1 LGQLDA
7 ASRFTQQYGGMA
19 KAPIRVAIVDDEVS
33 VRTALA
39 RLLSAS
45 SFEPTTYSSARE
57 FIDSIRTDI
66 PECLVV
72 DVHMPDFTG
81 LDLQRYLNRID
92 KKIPTVVITAF
103 DDAGVR
109 ERSTASGAK
118 AFLTKPLHGPTLI
131 DAILRATGRA
141 CKDASPAKAANLRKR
156 RS

>member
-1 LGQLDA
+1 M
-7 ASRFTQQYGGMA
+7 SPR
-19 KAPIRVAIVDDEVS
+19 APIRVAIVDDEPA

-39 RLLSAS
+39 RLLDAS
-45 SFEPTTYSSARE
+45 SFETTTFGSARE
-57 FIDSIRTDI
+57 FIDSMRRDV
-66 PECLVV
+66 PECLIV

-81 LDLQRYLNRID
+81 LDLQRYLNRIN

-131 DAILRATGRA
+131 EAILSATGRA
-141 CKDASPAKAANLRKR
+141 LPDASPARAANLRKR

>member
-1 LGQLDA
+1 M
-7 ASRFTQQYGGMA
+7 SKT
-19 KAPIRVAIVDDEVS
+19 PIRVAIVDDEAS

-45 SFEPTTYSSARE
+45 SFEPKTYGSARE

-81 LDLQRYLNRID
+81 LDLQRYLNRVN

-131 DAILRATGRA
+131 NAIRHAITAG
-141 CKDASPAKAANLRKR
+141 KSDSKPADNMKKKKN
-156 RS
+156 